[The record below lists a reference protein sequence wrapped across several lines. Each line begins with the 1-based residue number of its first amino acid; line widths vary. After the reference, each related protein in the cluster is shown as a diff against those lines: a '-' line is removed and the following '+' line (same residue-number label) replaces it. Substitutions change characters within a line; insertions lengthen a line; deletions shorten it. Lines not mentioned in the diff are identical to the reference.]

1 MCSITM
7 TNRQPEF
14 CLVIFFFF
22 LFLYQFQS
30 TEIAFTLDFIFRFGS
45 NTHSRENSFEN
56 TSFWIFHISNME
68 NVFSFS
74 KHIRFV
80 LAKYVVLCSAFFSS
94 KKRDFSSKKSFYT
107 VIHRIGCFMLQLCY
121 NYTMKMQIFSKLHRK
136 WLKAVEMLG
145 IDCVKLIKRNWK
157 KRTKKKNKKFHSN
170 KYFINEYTQHGISL
184 FLFSASQSMEILEMG
199 NGWLM
204 FALFEFVFFSLELCT
219 TKSTRVSGPHCMDM
233 KCISW
238 KKETTLI

>member
-94 KKRDFSSKKSFYT
+94 KKRDFSSKKKSFFFQKEFLYCHSQNWMFHAS
-107 VIHRIGCFMLQLCY
+107 IMLQLHHE
-121 NYTMKMQIFSKLHRK
+121 NANIFKTTQKMIESGWNVGNRLR
-136 WLKAVEMLG
+136 E
-145 IDCVKLIKRNWK
+145 
-157 KRTKKKNKKFHSN
+157 
-170 KYFINEYTQHGISL
+170 IN
-184 FLFSASQSMEILEMG
+184 
-199 NGWLM
+199 
-204 FALFEFVFFSLELCT
+204 
-219 TKSTRVSGPHCMDM
+219 
-233 KCISW
+233 
-238 KKETTLI
+238 